1 MSYLKKIILG
11 SAQFSGIY
19 GISNNKKLSFKE
31 VDKIIK
37 YSFRAGIREIE
48 ICSTYGNSQYKIL
61 KSIKKNKLIKKLGA
75 IYKFNKIHKNTI
87 KLFDNINEMTNLKII
102 LSHSSKFYV
111 SKKFQ
116 NFIKNLDNKKIKIG
130 VSIYEIKEL
139 EKLLKYEVKPSIIQV
154 PYNIFNQKFD
164 QKYLIKKLNKHKIKI
179 HVRSI
184 FNQGLIFLSDRKF
197 KSKFRENYKF
207 FINFKKK
214 LKKFDEN
221 LFSISLKLPLSKS
234 YFKKILIGFS
244 SIDHIDFLLKTKLK
258 KINKELLK
266 EIDDLKFYNSK
277 ISDPRKW

>member
-1 MSYLKKIILG
+1 MTYLKKFILG

-31 VDKIIK
+31 VDQIIK
-37 YSFRAGIREIE
+37 YSFGVGIKQIE
-48 ICSTYGNSQYKIL
+48 ICSSYGHSQYKIL
-61 KSIKKNKLIKKLGA
+61 KSIQKNKLIKKLST

-87 KLFDNINEMTNLKII
+87 KSFNNINEMTNLKTI
-102 LSHSSKFYV
+102 LAHSSKFYI

-116 NFIKNLDNKKIKIG
+116 NFIENLDNKKIKIG
-130 VSIYEIKEL
+130 VSIYEINEL
-139 EKLLKYEVKPSIIQV
+139 EKLLKFKVKPSIIQV

-164 QKYLIKKLNKHKIKI
+164 QKYLIKKIKKHKIQI

-184 FNQGLIFLSDRKF
+184 FNQGLIFLSDIEFKKKF
-197 KSKFRENYKF
+197 EDNYKLF
-207 FINFKKK
+207 NELKKK

-221 LFSISLKLPLSKS
+221 LYSISLKLPLSKD

-244 SIDHIDFLLKTKLK
+244 SIDHINLLLKTNLK

-266 EIDDLKFYNSK
+266 EIYNIKFYNSK